1 MTQQDAVSFL
11 VRHPAKF
18 GHAIGFT
25 KLSKIHNGWMR
36 KMLTGKGDKTLQA
49 HRGSYKT
56 TCVSIVLA
64 LIVVLHPNVRTL
76 FIRKTDGDVKEI
88 IAQVKKILRTP
99 QMAYFVQVIYGV
111 NLRFTLDNAF
121 EVRTNLTTDT
131 KGTAQL
137 LGIGSQASITGK
149 HFDLIFTDDIVNIQD
164 RASRAERDRVV
175 NYYYELQNIKNPGGR
190 IFNTGTP
197 WHPNDAF
204 TVMPEPEKWDCYST
218 GIMTEEEIKQKKE
231 SMSPSWFAAN
241 YELRHIADDD
251 LIFTSPN
258 IDADPDLA
266 KQGYGHID
274 AAYGGEDFTAFTICA
289 KRDGCYYVL
298 GKLWPK
304 AVDEVEDQ
312 IIDLR
317 GRYCCGKIYCEDNGD
332 KGYLAKNLRKKGER
346 VSTYH
351 ESWNKHMKIVTFLK
365 REWKNVYF
373 VRGTDAE
380 YINQICD
387 YNEQADHDDAPDSLA
402 SIIRQIGNKGST
414 EQTNYKSIYGGVY

>member
-1 MTQQDAVSFL
+1 MTRQEAVSFL
-11 VRHPAKF
+11 VKYPEKF
-18 GHAIGFT
+18 GRMVGFT
-25 KLSKIHNGWMR
+25 KLSKIHRTWMR
-36 KMLTGKGDKTLQA
+36 EMLSGKADATLQA

-64 LIVVLHPNVRTL
+64 LIVVLLPNVRTL
-76 FIRKTDGDVKEI
+76 FVRKTDGDVKEI

-99 QMAYFVQVIYGV
+99 QMVYFIQVIYGV

-164 RASRAERDRVV
+164 RASRAERDRVI

-204 TVMPEPEKWDCYST
+204 TVMPEAERWDCYST
-218 GIMTEEEIKQKKE
+218 GIMSEDEIQQKRD

-241 YELRHIADDD
+241 YLLKHIADDKM
-251 LIFTSPN
+251 IFLDPVTG
-258 IDADPDLA
+258 ADPALA
-266 KQGYGHID
+266 QQGLCHID
-274 AAYGGEDFTAFTICA
+274 AAYGGEDYTAFTIMRNA
-289 KRDGCYYVL
+289 GGKHYVL
-298 GKLWPK
+298 GRLWQK
-304 AVDEVEDQ
+304 AVDECEDE
-312 IIDLR
+312 IIRLR
-317 GRYCCGKIYCEDNGD
+317 QQFLCGKIYCEDNAD
-332 KGYLAKNLRKKGER
+332 KGYLAKDLRKKGER
-346 VSTYH
+346 VSTYTEH
-351 ESWNKHMKIVTFLK
+351 QNKYIKIVTFLK
-365 REWKNVYF
+365 GEWQNVVF
-373 VRGTDAE
+373 VAGTDEE

-387 YNEQADHDDAPDSLA
+387 YNEEAEHDDAPDSLA
-402 SIIRQIGNKGST
+402 SLIRQTKNKET
-414 EQTNYKSIYGGVY
+414 ETGGYKSIFGGVY

>member
-1 MTQQDAVSFL
+1 MTRQEAVSFL
-11 VRHPAKF
+11 VKYPEKF
-18 GHAIGFT
+18 GRMVGFT
-25 KLSKIHNGWMR
+25 KLSKIHRTWMR
-36 KMLTGKGDKTLQA
+36 EMLSGKADATLQA

-64 LIVVLHPNVRTL
+64 LIVVLLPNVRTL
-76 FIRKTDGDVKEI
+76 FVRKTDGDVKEI

-99 QMAYFVQVIYGV
+99 QMVYFVQVIYGV

-164 RASRAERDRVV
+164 RASRAERDRVI

-204 TVMPEPEKWDCYST
+204 TVMPEAERWDCYST
-218 GIMTEEEIKQKKE
+218 GIMSEDEIQQKRD

-241 YELRHIADDD
+241 YLLKHIADDKM
-251 LIFTSPN
+251 IFLDPVTG
-258 IDADPDLA
+258 ADPALA
-266 KQGYGHID
+266 QQGLGHID
-274 AAYGGEDFTAFTICA
+274 AAYGGEDFTAFTIMRNA
-289 KRDGCYYVL
+289 GGKHYVL
-298 GKLWPK
+298 GKLWQK
-304 AVDEVEDQ
+304 AVDECEDE
-312 IIDLR
+312 IIRLR
-317 GRYCCGKIYCEDNGD
+317 QQFLCGKIYCEDNAD
-332 KGYLAKNLRKKGER
+332 KGYLAKDLRKKGER
-346 VSTYH
+346 VSTYTEH
-351 ESWNKHMKIVTFLK
+351 QNKYIKIVTFLK
-365 REWKNVYF
+365 GEWQNVVF
-373 VRGTDAE
+373 VAGTDEE

-387 YNEQADHDDAPDSLA
+387 YNEEAEHDDAPDSLA
-402 SIIRQIGNKGST
+402 SLIRQTKNKET
-414 EQTNYKSIYGGVY
+414 ETGGYKSIFGGVY

>member
-1 MTQQDAVSFL
+1 MTRQEAVSFL
-11 VRHPAKF
+11 VKYPEKF
-18 GHAIGFT
+18 GRMVGFT
-25 KLSKIHNGWMR
+25 KLSKIHRTWMR
-36 KMLTGKGDKTLQA
+36 KMLSGKADATLQA

-64 LIVVLHPNVRTL
+64 LIVVLLPNVRTL
-76 FIRKTDGDVKEI
+76 FVRKTDGDVKEI

-99 QMAYFVQVIYGV
+99 QMVYFVQVIYGV

-164 RASRAERDRVV
+164 RASRAERDRVI

-204 TVMPEPEKWDCYST
+204 TVMPEAERWDCYST
-218 GIMTEEEIKQKKE
+218 GIMSEDEIQQKLD

-241 YELRHIADDD
+241 YLLKHIADDKM
-251 LIFTSPN
+251 IFLDPVTG
-258 IDADPDLA
+258 ADPALA
-266 KQGYGHID
+266 QQGLGHID
-274 AAYGGEDFTAFTICA
+274 AAYGGEDFTAFTIMRNA
-289 KRDGCYYVL
+289 GGKHYVL
-298 GKLWPK
+298 GRLWQK
-304 AVDEVEDQ
+304 AVDECEDE
-312 IIDLR
+312 IIRLR
-317 GRYCCGKIYCEDNGD
+317 QQFLCGKIYCEDNAD
-332 KGYLAKNLRKKGER
+332 KGYLAKDLRKKGER
-346 VSTYH
+346 VSTYTEH
-351 ESWNKHMKIVTFLK
+351 QNKYIKIVTFLK
-365 REWKNVYF
+365 GEWQNVVF
-373 VRGTDAE
+373 VAGTDEE

-387 YNEQADHDDAPDSLA
+387 YNEEAEHDDAPDSLA
-402 SIIRQIGNKGST
+402 SLIRQTKNKET
-414 EQTNYKSIYGGVY
+414 ETGGYKSIFGGVY